1 MIAPTIAQLAKAI
14 AEKHWKP
21 LNYQLLL
28 KTRDEDA
35 AIRRGSIRIIREMY
49 SRIGEEFLVMLPET
63 ITFIH
68 ELLED
73 GEEEVEEEMR
83 TTVKVIEGLL
93 GESLQEYLN

>member
-1 MIAPTIAQLAKAI
+1 LLSSNW
-14 AEKHWKP
+14 HFVKP
-21 LNYQLLL
+21 LTEALHSKLWHG
-28 KTRDEDA
+28 
-35 AIRRGSIRIIREMY
+35 IH
-49 SRIGEEFLVMLPET
+49 RIGEEFLVMLPET

-73 GEEEVEEEMR
+73 GEEDVEEEMR